1 KVNEVFTQKRD
12 ILSDAFGTMKFTGRF
27 KDLEPFLKAFAE
39 ACWDHHKER
48 RTLGSEG
55 VIEMVDRALE
65 SLPPGSGELSV
76 HSDTLKRKREEGPGD
91 EPSSDANKIV
101 DQPGDVE
108 GSTKYRVMTTRSV
121 NETAPLVDGQILS
134 ELHNNVVLIKSEA
147 FVQNLMYGRT
157 GTPIAEA
164 PGPAASLSSFERRA
178 RDEKLAKDCLAAL
191 THRNKSQRFKNVVQ
205 SLATDETR
213 QIQDVVESISSY
225 ASHQF
230 TKLVQGIEAE
240 KDLYD
245 PLAALF
251 AFISHFYRCYFN
263 KSAKA
268 GEWSVEIDNS
278 WPIATHSRSKRPQPQ
293 AQTLLRRGY
302 LVSSNK
308 RFRFSPHV
316 EDPPNLQPDIALVLF
331 KEAKRGKLPTSRE
344 LHWKD
349 VKVPIEVKLRDGFDA
364 NRVCQMARYARA
376 IKLEQ
381 FDRNFTFSLLIS
393 KTKCR
398 VFYWDASQSYV
409 TEIDMHKEPALFI
422 QVIGRLASMDPQS
435 MGYDARFSNSGRVL
449 ASESQKMATTLEVVS
464 ATPTQFHDEQPETE
478 GSNAIVIDLFVH
490 RPLFEAR
497 GPLFSRFTRVWEG
510 REEVGTDSENGDLRV
525 VKQNWADAER
535 VSEAFLYEKGKEL
548 PNVARLVGSEAGSR
562 TIDPRSTWDVG
573 DILGVYRKGQ
583 ETANLLPHLDLA
595 SDEEPFTLYRCDS
608 HPCPFS
614 RVLLRMVFKERGRS
628 IFKVHDSRELLK
640 ATKQWV
646 TGLWGLNDMKIL
658 HRDVSSGNLLLGHDM
673 DSPAFIIDLGLAHWS
688 TQRED
693 DPPTDQYNHER
704 AAKPHRH
711 LTGTLPFIA
720 QELLGAKLYD
730 WTVEHQIYHDV
741 ESVFWVLIYVVL
753 LEERSAYAKV
763 TLGALLSTEVSPV
776 HDRKYFLLN
785 GGLDPDF
792 DGRFKLEG
800 RFKDLARFLSRFA
813 AIISN
818 RSKGKGTINLQDIVD
833 MVDEEMSSLPE
844 GSGKKVEPVA
854 ILAAADSGHSK
865 RKLELAEGPE
875 RNADQSRPGQSS
887 RVPRT
892 IRSGSRLVRQRVEE

>member
-1 KVNEVFTQKRD
+1 MAASLGSSWLANSPLTSRPRTPPATYPTGHPSTGD
-12 ILSDAFGTMKFTGRF
+12 TPSHFGT
-27 KDLEPFLKAFAE
+27 
-39 ACWDHHKER
+39 
-48 RTLGSEG
+48 
-55 VIEMVDRALE
+55 
-65 SLPPGSGELSV
+65 LPTP
-76 HSDTLKRKREEGPGD
+76 
-91 EPSSDANKIV
+91 A
-101 DQPGDVE
+101 
-108 GSTKYRVMTTRSV
+108 
-121 NETAPLVDGQILS
+121 NETAPRVDGQILS
-134 ELHNNVVLIKSEA
+134 ELHNNVVLIKSQA

-164 PGPAASLSSFERRA
+164 TGPAASLSSFERRA
-178 RDEKLAKDCLAAL
+178 RDEKLAEDCLAAL
-191 THRNKSQRFKNVVQ
+191 THRNQNQRFNNVVQ

-213 QIQDVVESISSY
+213 RIQDVMESISSY
-225 ASHQF
+225 ASRQF

-240 KDLYD
+240 KDLYN
-245 PLAALF
+245 PLANLF

-263 KSAKA
+263 ESAKD
-268 GEWSVEIDNS
+268 GDWSVEIDKR
-278 WPIATHSRSKRPQPQ
+278 WPPATDPKRPP
-293 AQTLLRRGY
+293 AQNRIPLRRGY
-302 LVSSNK
+302 LVSYNK

-331 KEAKRGKLPTSRE
+331 KKAKRAKLPDPGE

-381 FDRNFTFSLLIS
+381 FDRNFSFSLLIS

-449 ASESQKMATTLEVVS
+449 ASESQNLATTLEVVS
-464 ATPTQFHDEQPETE
+464 TAPTQFHDEQPETE
-478 GSNAIVIDLFVH
+478 VSNAVVIDLFVY

-510 REEVGTDSENGDLRV
+510 REVIGADSENGDIRV

-535 VSEAFLYEKGKEL
+535 VSEAFLYEKTKEL

-562 TIDPRSTWDVG
+562 TIDARSTWDVG

-583 ETANLLPHLDLA
+583 EQANLLSHLDLA
-595 SDEEPFTLYRCDS
+595 SDEEPFTLYKWDS
-608 HPCPFS
+608 DPYPFS
-614 RVLLRMVFKERGRS
+614 RVLVRMVFKERGRS
-628 IFKVHDSRELLK
+628 IFKVRDSLELLE
-640 ATKQWV
+640 ATTQWL
-646 TGLWGLNDMKIL
+646 TGLWDLNKKEIL

-693 DPPTDQYNHER
+693 DPPTDQSNHER
-704 AAKPHRH
+704 AAKPHHH

-720 QELLGAKLYD
+720 QELLRARLHKR
-730 WTVEHQIYHDV
+730 TVKHQIHHDV
-741 ESVFWVLIYVVL
+741 ESVFWVLLYIVL
-753 LEERSAYAKV
+753 LEEQSTHAKAA
-763 TLGALLSTEVSPV
+763 LGALLSTDVLSV
-776 HDRKYFLLN
+776 HDRKYFFLN

-792 DGRFKLEG
+792 DDCFKLEG
-800 RFKDLARFLSRFA
+800 RFKDLVRFLSRFA
-813 AIISN
+813 AIIWN
-818 RSKGKGTINLQDIVD
+818 RSRGKGTINLQDIVN
-833 MVDEEMSSLPE
+833 VVNEEMSSLPE

-854 ILAAADSGHSK
+854 IPAAADSGPSK
-865 RKLELAEGPE
+865 RKLESAEGPE
-875 RNADQSRPGQSS
+875 RDAEESRPGESS
-887 RVPRT
+887 GVLRT
-892 IRSGSRLVRQRVEE
+892 TRSSSRLVRQRVNE